1 MLDGT
6 ESPKDVVRAAI
17 ARYAM
22 AVFAV
27 VAGVALRGALSRVIG
42 PAESPPYLPL
52 FSAVLFA
59 GWFGGLGPGIFAAV
73 LGIVAAQYFLLPPFH
88 LLFPATFPDVVRALV
103 FFVLSA
109 FVSVLNESVRRSRA
123 RSDQRLKELIFETD
137 RRKSA
142 EDVTT
147 RNEERLKLALD
158 AGQIG
163 VWDWDIVQDRIE
175 WSDLVHDIHGLERGT
190 FPGGLENF
198 AKLIHPED
206 RDRIV
211 KSVRAAIEDAVPY
224 EVEFRVI
231 HPNGETHWIATTAR
245 VLRNEKGE
253 PIRMLGA
260 TTDITARKRAEAELR
275 RKNRD
280 LEEFAFVA
288 GHDLREP
295 LRAVN
300 IYTQLIMKR
309 LGGEDAKL
317 NQYASFVRQ
326 GITRMDA
333 LIDDL
338 LKFSRVVLNEENT
351 IEWADLSA
359 ALDDAL
365 SLLQN
370 SIRESGA
377 VIIVAP
383 LPRVRGNALQMTH
396 VFQNLLSNALK
407 YRKKEVRPEIR
418 VSAAQQ
424 RSQWIISIEDN
435 GIGFE
440 GQFAD
445 HVFGL
450 FKRLH
455 SDDYPGTGLGLA
467 ICTRIVER
475 YGGRIWAE
483 GRPGEGAT
491 FRFSLPSAEG
501 N

>member
-1 MLDGT
+1 M
-6 ESPKDVVRAAI
+6 
-17 ARYAM
+17 
-22 AVFAV
+22 
-27 VAGVALRGALSRVIG
+27 AGVALRATLVRVLG
-42 PAESPPYLPL
+42 PAQSPPYLPL
-52 FSAVLFA
+52 FSAVLLA
-59 GWFGGLGPGIFAAV
+59 GWFGGFGPGILAAL
-73 LGIVAAQYFLLPPFH
+73 LGVVAAQYFLLPPFH
-88 LLFPATFPDVVRALV
+88 RLIPTTLPGVVRALV
-103 FFVLSA
+103 FFGFSV

-123 RSDQRLKELIFETD
+123 RSNQRLRELTLETD

-142 EDVTT
+142 EDVL
-147 RNEERLKLALD
+147 RHSEERLKLALD

-163 VWDWDIVQDRIE
+163 VWDWDILQDRIE
-175 WSDLVHDIHGLERGT
+175 WSDLLHDIHGLERGT

-211 KSVRAAIEDAVPY
+211 KSVQAALEESAPY
-224 EVEFRVI
+224 DVEFRVT

-260 TTDITARKRAEAELR
+260 TKDITARKRAEVELR

-300 IYTQLIMKR
+300 IYAQLIMKR
-309 LGGEDAKL
+309 LGREDAKL
-317 NQYASFVRQ
+317 NQYAIFVRQ

-338 LKFSRVVLNEENT
+338 LKFSRVVLNEDQANES
-351 IEWADLSA
+351 ADLSVS
-359 ALDDAL
+359 LDDAL

-377 VIIVAP
+377 VVTVAP
-383 LPRVRGNALQMTH
+383 LPPVRGNALQMTH
-396 VFQNLLSNALK
+396 VFQNLLANALK
-407 YRKKEVRPEIR
+407 YRKREIRPEIH
-418 VSAAQQ
+418 VSAELQVD
-424 RSQWIISIEDN
+424 QWTISVDDN

-440 GQFAD
+440 GQFSGCSS
-445 HVFGL
+445 V
-450 FKRLH
+450 
-455 SDDYPGTGLGLA
+455 
-467 ICTRIVER
+467 CT
-475 YGGRIWAE
+475 
-483 GRPGEGAT
+483 AT
-491 FRFSLPSAEG
+491 TIRAPD
-501 N
+501 

>member
-1 MLDGT
+1 
-6 ESPKDVVRAAI
+6 VRATV
-17 ARYAM
+17 ARYAVAIG
-22 AVFAV
+22 AVM
-27 VAGVALRGALSRVIG
+27 AGVALRASLERFLG
-42 PAESPPYLPL
+42 PTQSPLYLPM

-59 GWFGGLGPGIFAAV
+59 GWFGGFGPGILAAV

-88 LLFPATFPDVVRALV
+88 RLFPATLPDVVRALV
-103 FFVLSA
+103 FFGFSV
-109 FVSVLNESVRRSRA
+109 FVTVLNESVRRSRA
-123 RSDQRLKELIFETD
+123 RSNQRLRELTLETD
-137 RRKSA
+137 RRKAA
-142 EDVTT
+142 EDVL
-147 RNEERLKLALD
+147 RHSEERLKLALD

-175 WSDLVHDIHGLERGT
+175 WSDLVHDIHGLARGT

-211 KSVRAAIEDAVPY
+211 KSVQAAIKEGVPY
-224 EVEFRVI
+224 DVEFRVI
-231 HPNGETHWIATTAR
+231 HPNGDTHWVATTAR
-245 VLRNEKGE
+245 VLRNEKGAA
-253 PIRMLGA
+253 IRMLGA
-260 TTDITARKRAEAELR
+260 TTDITARKRSEVELH

-300 IYTQLIMKR
+300 IYTQLIIKR
-309 LGGEDAKL
+309 LGGEDCKL

-338 LKFSRVVLNEENT
+338 LTFSRVVLHEEPT
-351 IEWADLSA
+351 LESADLSVS
-359 ALDDAL
+359 LDDAL

-377 VIIVAP
+377 VVTVEP
-383 LPRVRGNALQMTH
+383 LPRVHGNALQMTH
-396 VFQNLLSNALK
+396 VFQNLLANALK
-407 YRKKEVRPEIR
+407 YRKEDVRPEIR
-418 VSAAQQ
+418 VSAELQGN
-424 RSQWIISIEDN
+424 QWIISVEDN

-440 GQFAD
+440 GQFSD
-445 HVFGL
+445 HIFGL

-475 YGGRIWAE
+475 SGGRIWAE

-491 FRFSLPSAEG
+491 FRFSLPRVEG
-501 N
+501 T

>member
-1 MLDGT
+1 M
-6 ESPKDVVRAAI
+6 
-17 ARYAM
+17 
-22 AVFAV
+22 
-27 VAGVALRGALSRVIG
+27 
-42 PAESPPYLPL
+42 

-59 GWFGGLGPGIFAAV
+59 GWFGGFGPGVLAAV
-73 LGIVAAQYFLLPPFH
+73 LGVVVAQYFLLPPFH
-88 LLFPATFPDVVRALV
+88 RLFPATLPDVVRALV
-103 FFVLSA
+103 FFGFSV

-123 RSDQRLKELIFETD
+123 RSEQRLRELTLETV

-142 EDVTT
+142 EDEI
-147 RNEERLKLALD
+147 RRSEERLKLALD

-175 WSDLVHDIHGLERGT
+175 WSDLVYRIHGVERGM
-190 FPGGLENF
+190 FPGGMENF
-198 AKLIHPED
+198 ARLLHPED

-211 KSVRAAIEDAVPY
+211 KSVQAAIEGRAPY
-224 EVEFRVI
+224 DVEFRVI
-231 HPNGETHWIATTAR
+231 HPNGEMHWVSAMAQ
-245 VLRNEKGE
+245 VLRNEEGK

-260 TTDITARKRAEAELR
+260 TTDISARKQTEAELQ

-300 IYTQLIMKR
+300 IYTELILKR
-309 LGGEDAKL
+309 LGGENAKL
-317 NQYASFVRQ
+317 NQYATFVRH

-338 LKFSRVVLNEENT
+338 LKFSRVVLSEDQA
-351 IEWADLSA
+351 IESADLSA
-359 ALDDAL
+359 SMDDAL

-377 VIIVAP
+377 VVDVGP
-383 LPRVRGNALQMTH
+383 LPRVRGNELQMTH
-396 VFQNLLSNALK
+396 VFQNLLGNALK
-407 YRKKEVRPEIR
+407 YRKKDVRPEIH
-418 VSAAQQ
+418 VSAKPQEN
-424 RSQWIISIEDN
+424 QWIISVEDN

-445 HVFGL
+445 QVFGL

-467 ICTRIVER
+467 ICARVVER

-501 N
+501 K

>member
-1 MLDGT
+1 M
-6 ESPKDVVRAAI
+6 
-17 ARYAM
+17 
-22 AVFAV
+22 
-27 VAGVALRGALSRVIG
+27 
-42 PAESPPYLPL
+42 
-52 FSAVLFA
+52 
-59 GWFGGLGPGIFAAV
+59 AAV
-73 LGIVAAQYFLLPPFH
+73 LGVAAAQFFLFPPFH
-88 LLFPATFPDVVRALV
+88 RLIPATLPDALRAVV
-103 FFVLSA
+103 FFGFSI

-123 RSDQRLKELIFETD
+123 RSEQRLRELTLETD

-142 EDVTT
+142 EDVTR
-147 RNEERLKLALD
+147 RNEERLKLAID

-163 VWDWDIVQDRIE
+163 VWDWDIVNDRID
-175 WSDLVHDIHGLERGT
+175 WSDLVYDIHGVERGT

-198 AKLIHPED
+198 AALLHPDD

-211 KSVRAAIEDAVPY
+211 KSVQAALEKGVPY
-224 EVEFRVI
+224 DVEFRVL
-231 HPNGETHWIATTAR
+231 HPNGETHWVATTAR
-245 VLRNEKGE
+245 VLRNERGE

-260 TTDITARKRAEAELR
+260 TTDITARKQAEAELR
-275 RKNRD
+275 KKNRD

-300 IYTQLIMKR
+300 IYTQLIIKR

-317 NQYASFVRQ
+317 NQYAGFVRD
-326 GITRMDA
+326 GIIRMDA

-338 LKFSRVVLNEENT
+338 LKFSRVVLNEEHA
-351 IEWADLSA
+351 IESADLSA
-359 ALDDAL
+359 SLDDAL

-377 VIIVAP
+377 VVIAEP

-407 YRKKEVRPEIR
+407 YRKKGTRPEIH
-418 VSAAQQ
+418 VSAQLQ
-424 RSQWIISIEDN
+424 GSQWTISVEDN

-455 SDDYPGTGLGLA
+455 NHDYPGTGLGLA
-467 ICTRIVER
+467 ICARIVER

-491 FRFSLPSAEG
+491 FRFSLPAAEG
-501 N
+501 R